1 MGFLSKNAITALRI
15 YTQAYNYLTKMY
27 GQSRNVFTP
36 SSPYGQLLTVLSN
49 IGELIFYYIE
59 AAISELNFA
68 TAKNVASIYGLSRLT
83 GHNPTRA
90 ISAIG
95 KLALVPKTDAAQSV
109 AGNYIVIADK
119 TEVQCLD
126 NSLIYIM
133 FLDAA
138 EKRIDKTSKE
148 TFYFSIREGSIQ
160 SQTFTGTGASM
171 QSFSVVTNNPT
182 DHFYTR
188 VRVNGIE
195 YSIYES
201 LYDMAPQERGCLVK
215 TGISGG
221 IDVYFGNGN
230 FGRKPPAGS
239 SIEVEYLI
247 SRGPI
252 GNLKGTTAAT
262 FNFITEAKD
271 EYGAPVNLNDTFQ
284 IFASQAPDFGSAP
297 ENPDFTRLIAPH
309 ASKSFVL
316 ANPDSY
322 IYFLKKY
329 GFFSFVNAYNTKDDQ
344 YIDDDNIVYLVLI
357 PDITAKLTTDID
369 YFTLPTEEFTLTA
382 DEKQRVYDLLD
393 SSGQMLI
400 TAENRIVDIT
410 VHKYAINVVLRYFD
424 NADQAQIRSLIR
436 SRLNE
441 YFTKVKRRDRIPR
454 SDLVSLIEQVPGV
467 DSVNVFF
474 VSEENETA
482 IRNGYY
488 TIDVTGYDPVTKQR
502 ALLST
507 KNITLA
513 PGEDPMLGLDDFGDI
528 KIGDNQLVIIRGDWY
543 DRNNNYY
550 ETYPNDNKLSSLN
563 IFFKESIK
571 ADLYNQ
577 LQNHNFENLRNNTI
591 TTNTN
596 TVTANTNPSSML
608 GG

>member
-15 YTQAYNYLTKMY
+15 YTQAYNYMTKVY
-27 GQSRNVFTP
+27 GQTKNAFTP
-36 SSPYGQLLTVLSN
+36 ASPYGQLLTVLSN

-59 AAISELNFA
+59 SAISELNFA

-95 KLALVPKTDAAQSV
+95 KIALVPKTDAAQTV
-109 AGNYIVIADK
+109 QGNYIVIRDK
-119 TEVQCLD
+119 TELQCLD
-126 NSLIYIM
+126 NSLIYLV
-133 FLDAA
+133 FLDSA
-138 EKRIDKTSKE
+138 EKRIDKTSQE
-148 TFYFSIREGSIQ
+148 TFYFTVKEGSIETQ
-160 SQTFTGTGASM
+160 SFTGLGTSM
-171 QSFSVVTNNPT
+171 QSFSVITNNPT

-188 VRVNGIE
+188 VRVNGAE
-195 YSIYES
+195 YSIYDS
-201 LYDMAPQERGCLVK
+201 LYDIGPEERGCLVK
-215 TGISGG
+215 TGINGG

-239 SIEVEYLI
+239 LIEVEYMI

-252 GNLKGTTAAT
+252 GNLQGNSGAT
-262 FNFITEAKD
+262 FTFITEGTD
-271 EYGAPVNLNDTFQ
+271 EFGNTVNLNDTFQ
-284 IFASQAPDFGSAP
+284 VFVSLAPDFGSAP
-297 ENPDFTRLIAPH
+297 ENPDFTRIIAPH

-344 YIDDDNIVYLVLI
+344 YVDDDNVVYLVLI
-357 PDITAKLTTDID
+357 PDIKAKLTSDLD
-369 YFTLPTEEFTLTA
+369 YFTLPLDEFTLTEV
-382 DEKQRVYDLLD
+382 EKARVYELLD
-393 SSGQMLI
+393 NSGQMLI

-410 VHKYAINVVLRYFD
+410 VQKYAINVVLRFFD
-424 NADQAQIRSLIR
+424 NADKAQIRSLVR

-441 YFTKVKRRDRIPR
+441 YFLNVKRRDRVPR
-454 SDLVSLIEQVPGV
+454 SDLVSLIEQIPGV

-474 VSEENETA
+474 VSERNETA

-488 TIDVTGYDPVTKQR
+488 DVEVQGYDPVTKQK
-502 ALLST
+502 ALLAT
-507 KNITLA
+507 KRITLA
-513 PGEDPMLGLDDFGDI
+513 PGEDPGLGLDDFGDI
-528 KIGDNQLVIIRGDWY
+528 KIGDNEIVVIRGDWY

-550 ETYPNDNKLSSLN
+550 EEYPDDNKLSSLN
-563 IFFKESIK
+563 VFFKESIK

-577 LQNHNFENLRNNTI
+577 IQNQNFEKLRNRNL
-591 TTNTN
+591 
-596 TVTANTNPSSML
+596 VANNAVADSNPSSVP
-608 GG
+608 GA

>member
-15 YTQAYNYLTKMY
+15 YTQAYNYMTKVY
-27 GQSRNVFTP
+27 GQTKNVFTP
-36 SSPYGQLLTVLSN
+36 ASPYGQLLTVLSN

-95 KLALVPKTDAAQSV
+95 KIALIPRTDAAQGIQ
-109 AGNYIVIADK
+109 GNYIIITDK
-119 TEVQCLD
+119 AEIQCTD
-126 NSLIYIM
+126 NGLIYLL

-138 EKRIDKTSKE
+138 TKRIDKTSQE
-148 TFYFSIREGSIQ
+148 TFYFTVKEGTIQ
-160 SQTFTGTGASM
+160 TQTFTGTGASM
-171 QSFSVVTNNPT
+171 QSFSVITNNPT
-182 DHFYTR
+182 DHFYYR

-195 YSIYES
+195 YANYES
-201 LYDMAPQERGCLVK
+201 LYDIGPEERGCVVK
-215 TGISGG
+215 TGINGG

-252 GNLKGTTAAT
+252 GNLQGNTGAT
-262 FNFITEAKD
+262 FTFITEGAD
-271 EYGAPVNLNDTFQ
+271 EFGNTINLNDFFQ
-284 IFASQAPDFGSAP
+284 IFVELAPDFGSAP
-297 ENPDFTRLIAPH
+297 ENPDFTRIIAPH

-322 IYFLKKY
+322 VYFLKKY

-357 PDITAKLTTDID
+357 PDIKAKLTSDLD
-369 YFTLPTEEFTLTA
+369 YFTLPLSEFTLTET
-382 DEKQRVYDLLD
+382 EKARVYELLD
-393 SSGQMLI
+393 NSGQMLI
-400 TAENRIVDIT
+400 TAENRIVDIQ
-410 VHKYAINVVLRYFD
+410 VNKYAINVVLRYFENSD
-424 NADQAQIRSLIR
+424 KSQIRSLIR
-436 SRLNE
+436 DRLNE
-441 YFTKVKRRDRIPR
+441 YFLNVKRRDRVPR
-454 SDLVSLIEQVPGV
+454 SDLVSLIEQIPGI

-474 VSEENETA
+474 VSEQNETA

-488 TIDVTGYDPVTKQR
+488 EVEVMGYDPVTRQK

-507 KNITLA
+507 KRINLA
-513 PGEDPMLGLDDFGDI
+513 PGEDPGLGLDDFGDI
-528 KIGDNQLVIIRGDWY
+528 KIDDNELVVIRGGWY

-550 ETYPNDNKLSSLN
+550 EEYPDDQRLSSLN
-563 IFFKESIK
+563 VFFKEGIK

-577 LQNHNFENLRNNTI
+577 IQNQNFEKLRNRTVASTSS
-591 TTNTN
+591 TTG
-596 TVTANTNPSSML
+596 TNPTTQL

>member
-15 YTQAYNYLTKMY
+15 YTQAYNYMTKVY
-27 GQSRNVFTP
+27 GQTKNVFTP
-36 SSPYGQLLTVLSN
+36 ASPYGQLLTVLSN

-95 KLALVPKTDAAQSV
+95 KIALVPRTDAAQGIQ
-109 AGNYIVIADK
+109 GNYVILTDK
-119 TEVQCLD
+119 SEIQCTD
-126 NSLIYIM
+126 NGLIYLL

-138 EKRIDKTSKE
+138 TKRIDKTSQE
-148 TFYFSIREGSIQ
+148 TFYFTVKEGTIQ
-160 SQTFTGTGASM
+160 TQTFTGTGASM
-171 QSFSVVTNNPT
+171 QSFSVITNNPT
-182 DHFYTR
+182 DHFYYR

-195 YSIYES
+195 YANYES
-201 LYDMAPQERGCLVK
+201 LYDIGPEERGCVVK
-215 TGISGG
+215 TGINGG

-239 SIEVEYLI
+239 SIEIEYLI

-252 GNLKGTTAAT
+252 GNLQGNTGAT
-262 FNFITEAKD
+262 FTFITEGAD
-271 EYGAPVNLNDTFQ
+271 EFGNTINLNDFFQ
-284 IFASQAPDFGSAP
+284 IFVELAPDFGSAP
-297 ENPDFTRLIAPH
+297 ENPDFTRIIAPH

-322 IYFLKKY
+322 VYFLKKY
-329 GFFSFVNAYNTKDDQ
+329 GFFSFVNAYNTKDNQ

-357 PDITAKLTTDID
+357 PDIKAKLTSDLD
-369 YFTLPTEEFTLTA
+369 YFTLPLNEFTLTET
-382 DEKQRVYDLLD
+382 EKARVYELLD
-393 SSGQMLI
+393 NSGQMLI
-400 TAENRIVDIT
+400 TAENRIVDIQ
-410 VHKYAINVVLRYFD
+410 VNKYAINVVLRYFENSD
-424 NADQAQIRSLIR
+424 KSQIRSLIR
-436 SRLNE
+436 DRLNE
-441 YFTKVKRRDRIPR
+441 YFLNVKRRDRVPR
-454 SDLVSLIEQVPGV
+454 SDLVSLIEQIPGI

-474 VSEENETA
+474 VSEQNETA

-488 TIDVTGYDPVTKQR
+488 EVEVMGYDPVTRQK

-507 KNITLA
+507 KRINLA
-513 PGEDPMLGLDDFGDI
+513 PGEDPGLGLDDFGDI
-528 KIGDNQLVIIRGDWY
+528 KIDDNELVVIRGGWY
-543 DRNNNYY
+543 VRNNNYY
-550 ETYPNDNKLSSLN
+550 EENPDDQRLSSLN
-563 IFFKESIK
+563 VFFKEGIK

-577 LQNHNFENLRNNTI
+577 IQNQNFEKLRNRTVASTSS
-591 TTNTN
+591 TTG
-596 TVTANTNPSSML
+596 TNPTTQL

>member
-15 YTQAYNYLTKMY
+15 YTQAYNYMTKVY
-27 GQSRNVFTP
+27 GQSKNVFTP
-36 SSPYGQLLTVLSN
+36 ASPYGQLLTVLSN

-59 AAISELNFA
+59 SAISELNFA

-95 KLALVPKTDAAQSV
+95 KIALVPRTDAAQGIQ
-109 AGNYIVIADK
+109 GNYVIIPDKAEIQCAD
-119 TEVQCLD
+119 
-126 NSLIYIM
+126 NGLIYLL

-138 EKRIDKTSKE
+138 TKRIDKTSQE
-148 TFYFSIREGSIQ
+148 TFYFTVKEGTIQ
-160 SQTFTGTGASM
+160 TQTFTGTGASM
-171 QSFSVVTNNPT
+171 QSFSVITNNPT
-182 DHFYTR
+182 DHFYYR
-188 VRVNGIE
+188 VRVNGVE
-195 YSIYES
+195 YASYES
-201 LYDMAPQERGCLVK
+201 LYDIGPEERACVVK
-215 TGISGG
+215 TGINGG

-230 FGRKPPAGS
+230 FGRKPPSGS
-239 SIEVEYLI
+239 SIEIEYMI

-252 GNLKGTTAAT
+252 GNLQGNTGAT
-262 FNFITEAKD
+262 FTFITEGAD
-271 EYGAPVNLNDTFQ
+271 EFGNTINLNDFFQ
-284 IFASQAPDFGSAP
+284 IFVELAPDFGSAP
-297 ENPDFTRLIAPH
+297 ENPDFTRIIAPH

-357 PDITAKLTTDID
+357 PDIKAKLTSDFD
-369 YFTLPTEEFTLTA
+369 YFTLPLEEFTLTET
-382 DEKQRVYDLLD
+382 EKTRVYDLLD
-393 SSGQMLI
+393 NSGQMLI
-400 TAENRIVDIT
+400 TAENRIVDIQ
-410 VHKYAINVVLRYFD
+410 VNKYAINVVLRYFENSD
-424 NADQAQIRSLIR
+424 KSQIRSLIR
-436 SRLNE
+436 DRLNE
-441 YFTKVKRRDRIPR
+441 YFLNVKRRDRVPR
-454 SDLVSLIEQVPGV
+454 SDLVSLIEQIPGI

-474 VSEENETA
+474 VSEQNETA

-488 TIDVTGYDPVTKQR
+488 EVEVVGYDPVTRQK

-507 KNITLA
+507 KRINLA
-513 PGEDPMLGLDDFGDI
+513 PGEDPGLGLDDFGDI
-528 KIGDNQLVIIRGDWY
+528 KIDDNELVVIRGGWY

-550 ETYPNDNKLSSLN
+550 EEYPDDQRLSSLN
-563 IFFKESIK
+563 VFFKEGIK

-577 LQNHNFENLRNNTI
+577 IQNQNFEKLRNRTI
-591 TTNTN
+591 VSTSSTTG
-596 TVTANTNPSSML
+596 TNPTTQL

>member
-15 YTQAYNYLTKMY
+15 YTQAYNYMTKVY
-27 GQSRNVFTP
+27 GQTKNAFTP
-36 SSPYGQLLTVLSN
+36 ASPYGQLLTVLSN

-59 AAISELNFA
+59 SAISELNFA

-95 KLALVPKTDAAQSV
+95 KIALVPKTDAAQGIQ
-109 AGNYIVIADK
+109 GNYIVIRDK
-119 TEVQCLD
+119 TELQCLD
-126 NSLIYIM
+126 NSLIYMM
-133 FLDAA
+133 FLDSS
-138 EKRIDKTSKE
+138 EKRIDKTSQE
-148 TFYFSIREGSIQ
+148 TFYFTIKEGSIETQ
-160 SQTFTGTGASM
+160 SFTGLGTSM
-171 QSFSVVTNNPT
+171 QSFSIITNNPT

-188 VRVNGIE
+188 VRVNGVE
-195 YSIYES
+195 YSVYDS
-201 LYDMAPQERGCLVK
+201 LYDMGPEERGCLVK

-239 SIEVEYLI
+239 LIEVEYMI

-252 GNLKGTTAAT
+252 GNLQGNAGAT
-262 FNFITEAKD
+262 FTFITEGSD
-271 EYGAPVNLNDTFQ
+271 EFGNTVNLNDAFQ
-284 IFASQAPDFGSAP
+284 IFVSLPPDFGSAP
-297 ENPDFTRLIAPH
+297 ENPDFTRIIAPH

-316 ANPDSY
+316 ANPDAY

-357 PDITAKLTTDID
+357 PDIKAKLTSDLD
-369 YFTLPTEEFTLTA
+369 YFTLPLDEFTLTET
-382 DEKQRVYDLLD
+382 EKTRVYELLD
-393 SSGQMLI
+393 NSGQMLI
-400 TAENRIVDIT
+400 TAENRIVDID
-410 VHKYAINVVLRYFD
+410 VRKYAINVVLRFFD
-424 NADQAQIRSLIR
+424 NADKSQIRSLIR

-441 YFTKVKRRDRIPR
+441 YFLNVKRRDRVPR
-454 SDLVSLIEQVPGV
+454 SDLVSLVEQVPGV
-467 DSVNVFF
+467 DSVNIFF
-474 VSEENETA
+474 VSEQNETA

-488 TIDVTGYDPVTKQR
+488 DVEVQGYDPVTKQK
-502 ALLST
+502 ALLAT
-507 KNITLA
+507 KRITLT
-513 PGEDPMLGLDDFGDI
+513 PGEDPGLGLDDFGDI
-528 KIGDNQLVIIRGDWY
+528 KIVDDEIVAIRGDWY

-550 ETYPNDNKLSSLN
+550 EEYPDDNKLSSLN
-563 IFFKESIK
+563 VFFKESIK

-577 LQNHNFENLRNNTI
+577 IQNQNFEKLRNRTL
-591 TTNTN
+591 TTNN
-596 TVTANTNPSSML
+596 TVVDSNPSSVL

>member
-15 YTQAYNYLTKMY
+15 YTQAYNYMTKVY
-27 GQSRNVFTP
+27 GQTKNAFTP
-36 SSPYGQLLTVLSN
+36 ASPYGQLLTVLSN

-59 AAISELNFA
+59 SAISELNFA

-95 KLALVPKTDAAQSV
+95 KIALVPKTDAAQTV
-109 AGNYIVIADK
+109 QGNYIVIRDK
-119 TEVQCLD
+119 TELQCLD
-126 NSLIYIM
+126 NSLIYLV
-133 FLDAA
+133 FLDSA
-138 EKRIDKTSKE
+138 EKRIDKTSQE
-148 TFYFSIREGSIQ
+148 TFYFTVKEGSIETQ
-160 SQTFTGTGASM
+160 SFTGLGTSM
-171 QSFSVVTNNPT
+171 QSFSVITNNPT

-188 VRVNGIE
+188 VRVNGTE
-195 YSIYES
+195 YSVYDS
-201 LYDMAPQERGCLVK
+201 LYDIGPEERGCLVK
-215 TGISGG
+215 TGINGG

-239 SIEVEYLI
+239 LIEVEYMI

-252 GNLKGTTAAT
+252 GNLQGNSGAT
-262 FNFITEAKD
+262 FTFITEGTD
-271 EYGAPVNLNDTFQ
+271 EFGNTVNLNDTFQ
-284 IFASQAPDFGSAP
+284 VFVSLAPDFGSAP
-297 ENPDFTRLIAPH
+297 ENPDFTRIIAPH

-344 YIDDDNIVYLVLI
+344 YVDDDNVVYLVLI
-357 PDITAKLTTDID
+357 PDIKAKLTSDLD
-369 YFTLPTEEFTLTA
+369 YFTLPLDEFTLTEV
-382 DEKQRVYDLLD
+382 EKARVYELLD
-393 SSGQMLI
+393 NSGQMLI

-410 VHKYAINVVLRYFD
+410 VQKYAINVVLRFFD
-424 NADQAQIRSLIR
+424 NADKAQIRSLVR

-441 YFTKVKRRDRIPR
+441 YFLNVKRRDRVPR
-454 SDLVSLIEQVPGV
+454 SDLVSLIEQIPGV

-474 VSEENETA
+474 VSERNETA

-488 TIDVTGYDPVTKQR
+488 DVEVQGYDPVTKQK
-502 ALLST
+502 ALLAT
-507 KNITLA
+507 KRITLA
-513 PGEDPMLGLDDFGDI
+513 PGEDPGLGLDDFGDI
-528 KIGDNQLVIIRGDWY
+528 KIGDNEIVVIRGDWY

-550 ETYPNDNKLSSLN
+550 EEYPDDNKLSSLN
-563 IFFKESIK
+563 VFFKESIK

-577 LQNHNFENLRNNTI
+577 IQNQNFEKLRNRNLVA
-591 TTNTN
+591 NS
-596 TVTANTNPSSML
+596 TVADSNPSSVI
-608 GG
+608 G

>member
-15 YTQAYNYLTKMY
+15 YTQAYNYMTKVY
-27 GQSRNVFTP
+27 GQSKNAFTP
-36 SSPYGQLLTVLSN
+36 ASPYGQLLTVLSN
-49 IGELIFYYIE
+49 IGELVFYYIE
-59 AAISELNFA
+59 AAITELNFA
-68 TAKNVASIYGLSRLT
+68 TAKNAASIYGLSRLT

-90 ISAIG
+90 ISAMG
-95 KLALVPKTDAAQSV
+95 KIALVPRTDAAQGIQ
-109 AGNYIVIADK
+109 GNYIVIKDK
-119 TEVQCLD
+119 TELQCVD
-126 NSLIYIM
+126 NGLIYIM
-133 FLDAA
+133 FLDSA
-138 EKRIDKTSKE
+138 EKRIDKTSQE
-148 TFYFSIREGSIQ
+148 TFYFTIREGTIQ
-160 SQTFTGTGASM
+160 AQSFTGLGTSM
-171 QSFSVVTNNPT
+171 QSFSVITNNPT

-188 VRVNGIE
+188 VRVNGVE
-195 YSIYES
+195 YSVYES
-201 LYDMAPQERGCLVK
+201 LYDIGPEEKGCLVK

-239 SIEVEYLI
+239 SIEIEYMI

-252 GNLKGTTAAT
+252 GNLQGNLGAT
-262 FNFITEAKD
+262 FNFITEAAD
-271 EYGAPVNLNDTFQ
+271 EFGSTVNLNDVFQ
-284 IFASQAPDFGSAP
+284 VFVSMSPDFGSAP
-297 ENPDFTRLIAPH
+297 ENPDFTRIIAPR

-357 PDITAKLTTDID
+357 PDIKAKLTTDLD
-369 YFTLPTEEFTLTA
+369 YFTLPLEEFTLTTV
-382 DEKQRVYDLLD
+382 EKDRVYELLD
-393 SSGQMLI
+393 NSGQMLI
-400 TAENRIVDIT
+400 TAENRIIDIN
-410 VHKYAINVVLRYFD
+410 VRKYAINVVLRFFD
-424 NADQAQIRSLIR
+424 NADKAQVRSIIR

-441 YFTKVKRRDRIPR
+441 YFLNVKRRDRIPR
-454 SDLVSLIEQVPGV
+454 SDLVSLVEQVPGV

-488 TIDVTGYDPVTKQR
+488 EIDVVGYDPVTRQT

-507 KNITLA
+507 KRITLTT
-513 PGEDPMLGLDDFGDI
+513 GEDPGLGLDDFGDI
-528 KIGDNQLVIIRGDWY
+528 KIAENEIVVIRGDWY

-550 ETYPNDNKLSSLN
+550 EIYPDDHKLSSLN
-563 IFFKESIK
+563 IFFKEGIK

-577 LQNHNFENLRNNTI
+577 IQNQNFERLRNRTLAASNGTAD
-591 TTNTN
+591 TN
-596 TVTANTNPSSML
+596 ASSIL
-608 GG
+608 GQ

>member
-15 YTQAYNYLTKMY
+15 YTQAYNYMTKVY
-27 GQSRNVFTP
+27 GQTKNVFTP
-36 SSPYGQLLTVLSN
+36 ASPYGQLLTVLSN

-59 AAISELNFA
+59 SAISELNFA

-95 KLALVPKTDAAQSV
+95 KIAVVPKTDAAQGIQ
-109 AGNYIVIADK
+109 GNYIVIRDK
-119 TEVQCLD
+119 TELQCLD
-126 NSLIYIM
+126 NSLIYLM
-133 FLDAA
+133 FLDSS
-138 EKRIDKTSKE
+138 EKRIDKTSQE
-148 TFYFSIREGSIQ
+148 TFFFTIKEGSIETQ
-160 SQTFTGTGASM
+160 SFTGLGTSM
-171 QSFSVVTNNPT
+171 QSFSVITNNPT

-188 VRVNGIE
+188 VRVNGLE

-201 LYDMAPQERGCLVK
+201 LYDIGPEERGCLVK
-215 TGISGG
+215 TGINGG

-239 SIEVEYLI
+239 LIEVEYMI

-252 GNLKGTTAAT
+252 GNLQGNAGAT
-262 FNFITEAKD
+262 FTFITEGTD
-271 EYGAPVNLNDTFQ
+271 EFGNTVNLNDAFQ
-284 IFASQAPDFGSAP
+284 VFVSLPPDFGSAP
-297 ENPDFTRLIAPH
+297 ENPDFTRIIAPH

-357 PDITAKLTTDID
+357 PDIKAKLTSDLD
-369 YFTLPTEEFTLTA
+369 YFTLPLEEFTLTA
-382 DEKQRVYDLLD
+382 TEKTRVYDLLD
-393 SSGQMLI
+393 NSGQMLI
-400 TAENRIVDIT
+400 TAENRIVDID
-410 VHKYAINVVLRYFD
+410 VRKYAINVVLRFFD
-424 NADQAQIRSLIR
+424 NADKSQIRSLIR

-441 YFTKVKRRDRIPR
+441 YFLNVKRRDRVPR

-474 VSEENETA
+474 VSEQNETA

-488 TIDVTGYDPVTKQR
+488 DVEVQGYDPVTKQK
-502 ALLST
+502 ALLAT
-507 KNITLA
+507 KRITLT
-513 PGEDPMLGLDDFGDI
+513 PGEDPGLGLDDFGDI
-528 KIGDNQLVIIRGDWY
+528 KIGDDETVVIRGDWY

-550 ETYPNDNKLSSLN
+550 EEYPDDNKLSSLN
-563 IFFKESIK
+563 VFFKESIK

-577 LQNHNFENLRNNTI
+577 IQNQNFEKLRNRTLVANS
-591 TTNTN
+591 
-596 TVTANTNPSSML
+596 TVADSNPSSVL

>member
-15 YTQAYNYLTKMY
+15 YTQAYNYMTKVY
-27 GQSRNVFTP
+27 GQTKNVFTP
-36 SSPYGQLLTVLSN
+36 ASPYGQLLTVLSN

-59 AAISELNFA
+59 SAISELNFA
-68 TAKNVASIYGLSRLT
+68 TAKNVASIYGLARLT

-95 KLALVPKTDAAQSV
+95 KIALVPRTDAAQGIQ
-109 AGNYIVIADK
+109 GNYVIIKDKAEIQCAD
-119 TEVQCLD
+119 
-126 NSLIYIM
+126 NGLIYLL

-138 EKRIDKTSKE
+138 TKRIDKTSQE
-148 TFYFSIREGSIQ
+148 TFYFTVKEGTIQ
-160 SQTFTGTGASM
+160 TQTFTGTGASM
-171 QSFSVVTNNPT
+171 QSFSVITNNPT
-182 DHFYTR
+182 DHFYYR

-195 YSIYES
+195 YSNYES
-201 LYDMAPQERGCLVK
+201 LYDIAPEERGCVVK

-230 FGRKPPAGS
+230 FGRKPPSGS
-239 SIEVEYLI
+239 SIEIEYLI

-252 GNLKGTTAAT
+252 GNLQGNTGAT
-262 FNFITEAKD
+262 FTFITEGAD
-271 EYGAPVNLNDTFQ
+271 EFGNTINLNDFFQ
-284 IFASQAPDFGSAP
+284 IFVELAPDFGSAP
-297 ENPDFTRLIAPH
+297 ENPDFTRIIAPH

-322 IYFLKKY
+322 VYFLKKY

-357 PDITAKLTTDID
+357 PDIKAKLTSDFD
-369 YFTLPTEEFTLTA
+369 YFTLPLYEFTLTET
-382 DEKQRVYDLLD
+382 EKKRVYELLD
-393 SSGQMLI
+393 NSGQMLI
-400 TAENRIVDIT
+400 TAENRIVDID
-410 VHKYAINVVLRYFD
+410 VNRYAINVVLRYFENSD
-424 NADQAQIRSLIR
+424 KSQIRSLIR
-436 SRLNE
+436 DRLNE
-441 YFTKVKRRDRIPR
+441 YFLNVKRRDRVPR
-454 SDLVSLIEQVPGV
+454 SDLVSLIEQITGI

-474 VSEENETA
+474 VSEQNETA

-488 TIDVTGYDPVTKQR
+488 EVEVVGYDPVTRQK

-507 KNITLA
+507 KRINLA
-513 PGEDPMLGLDDFGDI
+513 PGEDPGLGLDDFGDI
-528 KIGDNQLVIIRGDWY
+528 KIDDNELVIIRGSWY

-550 ETYPNDNKLSSLN
+550 EEYPDDQRLSSLN
-563 IFFKESIK
+563 VFFKEGIK

-577 LQNHNFENLRNNTI
+577 IQNQNFEKLRNRTVNSAGS
-591 TTNTN
+591 TTG
-596 TVTANTNPSSML
+596 ANASALL